1 MIEAIADGKKASVA
15 IDCYLRGEELPPEP
29 AEATIADIEEPAFQF
44 HLREYA
50 KEERCPV
57 AATPVKNRKGN
68 FKEVNLGFA
77 DEATCIK
84 EARRCLTCRCS
95 AIRY

>member
-1 MIEAIADGKKASVA
+1 DVT
-15 IDCYLRGEELPPEP
+15 EP
-29 AEATIADIEEPAFQF
+29 GFQF
-44 HLREYA
+44 HLREFS

-57 AATPVKNRKGN
+57 AITPAKSRKGS

-77 DEATCIK
+77 DEATCVK

-95 AIRY
+95 ANRY